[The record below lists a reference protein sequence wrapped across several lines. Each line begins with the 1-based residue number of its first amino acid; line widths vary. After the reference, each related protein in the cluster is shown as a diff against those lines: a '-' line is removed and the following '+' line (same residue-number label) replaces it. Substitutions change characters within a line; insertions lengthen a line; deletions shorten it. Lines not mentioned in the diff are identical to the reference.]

1 MRDCIVFDIETAAD
15 ERLWTD
21 DSFRKEVFEG
31 IKPDG
36 RLRDSTKIA
45 ADIEARFEAVEEKAP
60 LSWCHGKIRAI
71 GWGLLGGEEPP
82 KAFASEDEAEV
93 IEAFVSDLLQ
103 FPGRPLIGGF
113 NCREF
118 DVPFLAMRAA
128 VHNIEL
134 PYWWPNKFDWN
145 AIIDPVDIFGRNGR
159 LKDYLRALGLPG
171 KTADGADAPNMP
183 LDELLD
189 YVRNDVHV
197 ETLLIERLVDR
208 FAALHRHEETV
219 QF

>member
-1 MRDCIVFDIETAAD
+1 
-15 ERLWTD
+15 
-21 DSFRKEVFEG
+21 
-31 IKPDG
+31 
-36 RLRDSTKIA
+36 
-45 ADIEARFEAVEEKAP
+45 
-60 LSWCHGKIRAI
+60 
-71 GWGLLGGEEPP
+71 
-82 KAFASEDEAEV
+82 
-93 IEAFVSDLLQ
+93 
-103 FPGRPLIGGF
+103 
-113 NCREF
+113 
-118 DVPFLAMRAA
+118 MRAA

-171 KTADGADAPNMP
+171 KTADGADAPSMP